1 MSRFREIL
9 PRLPVVFGLPEPEAA
24 ASVGLSASKFRE
36 LVADGRMPQ
45 PRRIDGKLV
54 YDVDELRSA
63 FKNLPHNSDT
73 EADSWADLA

>member
-45 PRRIDGKLV
+45 PRRIDGKL
-54 YDVDELRSA
+54 
-63 FKNLPHNSDT
+63 PHNSDT